1 MVPKLRV
8 YVEVAPKRA
17 FACAIDW
24 PGWCRAGRDADG
36 AIDALIAYG
45 GRYKKA
51 LGGAAGGLAL
61 PADRSGL
68 ELVYRLEGNA
78 TTDFGAPAITSPSD
92 RRPIDAVELKRLL
105 GLLEAAWAAFDR
117 AAEGAVGVELRKGP
131 RGGGRDLD
139 KMVAHVREADEAYLS
154 ALGARPPKRSSA
166 SMTDLRTRILD
177 TLQARATGAPVTDP
191 AHVKSPWEPRFAV
204 RRSAWH
210 ALDHA
215 WEIEDRS

>member
-1 MVPKLRV
+1 MAPKLKV

-17 FACAIDW
+17 FACAVEW
-24 PGWCRAGRDADG
+24 PGWCRAGRDGDE

-45 GRYKKA
+45 ERYKKA
-51 LGGAAGGLAL
+51 LGRAAADLTP
-61 PADRSGL
+61 PAERSGL
-68 ELVYRLEGNA
+68 EVVHRLDGNA

-92 RRPIDAVELKRLL
+92 RRPIDSGELQSLL
-105 GLLEAAWAAFDR
+105 RLLEAAWAAFDR
-117 AAEGAVGVELRKGP
+117 AAAEAIGVELRKGP

-139 KMVAHVREADEAYLS
+139 KMTAHVREADEAYLS

-166 SMTDLRTRILD
+166 SMTDLRTRILE
-177 TLQARATGAPVTDP
+177 TLEARATGTPVTDP
-191 AHVKSPWEPRFAV
+191 ANVKSPWEPRFAV

>member
-1 MVPKLRV
+1 MTSKLRV

-17 FACAIDW
+17 FACAVDW

-36 AIDALIAYG
+36 AIDALVAYG
-45 GRYKKA
+45 SRYKRS
-51 LGGAAGGLAL
+51 LGRAAENLTL
-61 PADRSGL
+61 PADRSEL
-68 ELVYRLEGNA
+68 EVVHRLKGNT

-92 RRPIDAVELKRLL
+92 RRPIDAAELERLRP
-105 GLLEAAWAAFDR
+105 LLQAAWSAFDR
-117 AAEGAVGVELRKGP
+117 AAEAAVGVELRKGP

-139 KMVAHVREADEAYLS
+139 KMTAHVREADEAYLH
-154 ALGARPPKRSSA
+154 ALGARPPKRSVA
-166 SMTDLRTRILD
+166 SITDLQTRFLD
-177 TLQARATGAPVTDP
+177 TLAARAIGGPITDP
-191 AHVKSPWEPRFAV
+191 ARIKSPWEPRFAV